1 MRVLERLLPEGRR
14 GYVALLLAAAPLL
27 PPAVLT
33 RPEAGVWAWATDYV
47 FVFFA
52 LYLLL
57 YVVLTALAFTLV
69 PRHRVSAWAAGTTPG
84 TWVDHVL
91 RGDRPGPG
99 QAAML
104 SLVALVSVLAWHSA
118 EPQAGWLDPVWRG
131 AVSVVLLA
139 AAWCAVLL
147 TYAVAYL
154 CQDARSG
161 RRELVFPGDAEPVWG
176 DYLYAAVGVSTTFGP
191 TDVTVV
197 TPAMR
202 RTVMVHAVL
211 AFFFNT
217 VIIVTAITL
226 LLR

>member
-1 MRVLERLLPEGRR
+1 M
-14 GYVALLLAAAPLL
+14 
-27 PPAVLT
+27 
-33 RPEAGVWAWATDYV
+33 WAWATDHV

-52 LYLLL
+52 TYLVL
-57 YVVLTALAFTLV
+57 YVVLTAAAFTLV
-69 PRHRVSAWAAGTTPG
+69 PQRRVSAWAARTTPG

-91 RGDRPGPG
+91 RGNRPGPG

-104 SLVALVSVLAWHSA
+104 SLVALVSVLAWHTA
-118 EPQAGWLDPVWRG
+118 EPQHGWLAPGWR
-131 AVSVVLLA
+131 AVVSVALLA

-161 RRELVFPGDAEPVWG
+161 RRELEFPGGAEPVWG
-176 DYLYAAVGVSTTFGP
+176 DYLYAAVGVSTTFGT

-197 TPAMR
+197 AAAMR
-202 RTVMVHAVL
+202 RTVTVHAVL

-217 VIIVTAITL
+217 VIIVTAVTL
-226 LLR
+226 LLG